1 MSQATTLILLSQTPF
16 GLGPNIIGEK
26 QPAASYYLG
35 KSDLQTL
42 TWNLTNVSATIVVQ
56 ASLSENPN
64 NNDWFNVYTLSP
76 SSTTEL
82 GFYNLSGNFVWLRVN
97 ITNFTNGVIQ
107 SVKVSY

>member
-16 GLGPNIIGEK
+16 GSGPNLTGEK

-42 TWNLTNVSATIVVQ
+42 TWNFTNVSATVVIQ
-56 ASLSENPN
+56 ASLSENPTN
-64 NNDWFNVYTLSP
+64 TDWFNVYTLTP

-82 GFYNLSGNFVWLRVN
+82 GFYNLSGNFVWLKAN
-97 ITNFTNGVIQ
+97 ITNFTTGVIQ
-107 SVKVSY
+107 YIKVSY